1 MKSKNLLQE
10 LNNEQLSSVEFVQ
23 DYLQLHFEDKTLTCY
38 IWPYLISNGREYRNV
53 DKDYKNQLCDVI
65 ANHVVRVD
73 LIENVTLTITFSN
86 TSEII
91 LPLDNSNPDII
102 GEIAILSDNEN
113 NWSIF
118 E

>member
-1 MKSKNLLQE
+1 MKSKSLIE
-10 LNNEQLSSVEFVQ
+10 HLNNEQLSSVEFVQ

-38 IWPYLISNGREYRNV
+38 IWPYLRSNGRTYRNG
-53 DKDYKNQLCDVI
+53 DIDYKNQLCNVI
-65 ANHVVRVD
+65 ANHVLHVD
-73 LIENVTLTITFSN
+73 FIENVTLTITFSN
-86 TSEII
+86 ASEII
-91 LPLDNSNPDII
+91 LSLDNSNADII

>member
-1 MKSKNLLQE
+1 MNSKNLLE
-10 LNNEQLSSVEFVQ
+10 HLTNEQLSSVEFVQ

-38 IWPYLISNGREYRNV
+38 IWPYIRSNEQEYRNG
-53 DKDYKNQLCDVI
+53 DPEYKDQLCNLI
-65 ANHVVRVD
+65 ANRV
-73 LIENVTLTITFSN
+73 LHLAFIENVTLTITFSN
-86 TSEII
+86 TSEIV
-91 LPLDNSNPDII
+91 LSLDSSNTDIV